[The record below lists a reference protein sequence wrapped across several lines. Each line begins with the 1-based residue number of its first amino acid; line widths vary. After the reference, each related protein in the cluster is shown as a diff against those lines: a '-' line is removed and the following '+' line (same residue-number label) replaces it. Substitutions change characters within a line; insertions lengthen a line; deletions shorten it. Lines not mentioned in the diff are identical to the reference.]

1 MLQRL
6 EVEESDESD
15 PGSDSDSDDESSDG
29 LESGDEEAATA
40 ENLTAAGGPNDMA
53 PAEKEDSDDAI
64 AVDQGLLL
72 SSSSS
77 TLSPADPIESTSH
90 PAKAVTDAQTKG
102 TADESE
108 MVEMLDGLVAFDYSS
123 ERD

>member
-15 PGSDSDSDDESSDG
+15 SGSDSDSDDESSDG

-40 ENLTAAGGPNDMA
+40 ESLTAAGGPNDMA